1 MVDWHNYGF
10 SILALNSSSFL
21 VKIYK
26 WMETKYGS
34 KADFHLCVTQAFA
47 NDLSSK
53 YGIEATVFYDQ
64 PSNIFKSL
72 TLDEKRD
79 LFVDLAFFKGME
91 EFEDFVDISNGSKS
105 LKSDRPV
112 LLLSSTSWTED
123 EDFSLLLEALEKFDE
138 IESTPRML
146 CVITGKGPL
155 KEFYK
160 NVIQEKQLE
169 KVRIIL
175 PWLEPEDYPL
185 VVASADLGV
194 CLHTSS
200 SGLDLPM
207 KVVDMFGTYLP
218 VCAYH
223 YETLNELVQDDV
235 NGLHFKNSEQLS
247 HQLTEL
253 LKEHPKPAEKLLS
266 YRKQLEKK
274 YGGNRWDK
282 SWDEIVS
289 PLFQNH

>member
-1 MVDWHNYGF
+1 M
-10 SILALNSSSFL
+10 
-21 VKIYK
+21 YK
-26 WMETKYGS
+26 WMETTYGS
-34 KADFHLCVTQAFA
+34 KASFHLCVTQAFA
-47 NDLSSK
+47 NDLRSS

-91 EFEDFVDISNGSKS
+91 EFEEFVDISDGSKS
-105 LKSDRPV
+105 LRADRPV

-123 EDFSLLLEALEKFDE
+123 EDFSLLLKALEDYDQS
-138 IESTPRML
+138 ESTPRML

-155 KEFYK
+155 KGYYK
-160 NVIQEKQLE
+160 NVIEEKQLK

-223 YETLNELVQDDV
+223 YETLDELVQEDV
-235 NGLHFKNSEQLS
+235 NGLHFKDSEQLS
-247 HQLTEL
+247 HQLIEL
-253 LKEHPKPAEKLLS
+253 FKEHPKPAERLLR

-274 YGGNRWDK
+274 YGGSRWNR